1 MEEERLTLAEHL
13 KNIELEAHGL
23 ANRISGD
30 KRDIERLANDIA
42 QFCARKQAKIEDKGR
57 CSAEIAD
64 LRNYQEMTG
73 AELEAAKAKRSELEA
88 ARDLVREDYNGRL
101 AEIDRSRKEIRGV
114 HGELEETGNQV
125 HDAELKQAR
134 DEQDRRR
141 AREKIWESYELDLES
156 VAPEELAV
164 IDEDDEAVARDIAMY
179 KERIK
184 HVGQVN
190 MAALEDYEV
199 ESKRLEELAA
209 QRDDLQSAVDELE
222 KAITKLDKEAR
233 AQFLSTFEQVQKNF
247 TEMFTTLFEGG
258 EASIALQEGADP
270 LEAEININ
278 VRPAGKKMRGV
289 QLLSGGERALTAISL
304 LFALY
309 LVKPSAYCILD
320 ELDAPLDDA
329 NVTRFVKVL
338 RKFAEKTQFIVITH
352 NKRTMEA
359 ADLLYGVTQQESG
372 VSSIVSVKFDDAA
385 LQAA

>member
-1 MEEERLTLAEHL
+1 MEEERAALAEHL
-13 KNIELEAHGL
+13 KNVELEVNGL
-23 ANRISGD
+23 TNRIAGD
-30 KRDIERLANDIA
+30 KRDIERLSNEIA
-42 QFCARKQAKIEDKGR
+42 QFGVLKQAKIEERER
-57 CSAEIAD
+57 CVAEIAG
-64 LRNYQEMTG
+64 LENYQTTMNE
-73 AELEAAKAKRSELEA
+73 ELEAAKAKRTELESV
-88 ARDLVREDYNGRL
+88 RDTVREAYTSRL
-101 AEIDRSRKEIRGV
+101 NEIEEARKDVKAVNAELDEA
-114 HGELEETGNQV
+114 GNLA
-125 HDAELKQAR
+125 HDAELKQER
-134 DEQDRRR
+134 DEQERRR
-141 AREKIWESYELDLES
+141 VRERMWEAYEIDMEGLEQGS
-156 VAPEELAV
+156 LAV
-164 IDEDDEAVARDIAMY
+164 IEEDDEAVTQNIAMY

-190 MAALEDYEV
+190 MAALDDYET
-199 ESKRLEELAA
+199 ESARLKEFTE
-209 QRDDLQSAVDELE
+209 QRDDLQGAVDELE

-233 AQFLSTFEQVQKNF
+233 AQFTATFEQVQKNF

-258 EASIALQEGADP
+258 EASLSLQEGVDP
-270 LEAEININ
+270 LEAEIHIN

-329 NVTRFVKVL
+329 NISRFVRVL

-372 VSSIVSVKFDDAA
+372 VSTIVSTKFQDMELKAA
-385 LQAA
+385 